1 MKPLSIAADGWA
13 ALSTM
18 LVVMPVSI
26 AFGMT
31 IYLGLGGHYVVMGAL
46 AGVLAAISLGLVAGL
61 FGATDRMMTT
71 PSAPAAAVLA
81 AFVITSVQQG
91 ISPEMI
97 ILLMTLLGVLTGI
110 FQIVIGF
117 TRVGSLIKYIPHT
130 VVSGYLTLV
139 GLIIIS
145 SQLPTLL
152 GVSASESWLK
162 LLSAENWQWIAVSV
176 GVLTAISMW
185 VTSCFLPRWP
195 ATLVGMAVGIVSY
208 FLLSIWHPSLRQL
221 ADNPYVLGSF
231 DVSLE
236 GYLTMMYDRWLAI
249 GHITLAQVATLMGSA
264 LTLAVLLSIDTLKT
278 AIVVDQFTH
287 SHHEP
292 NQELVAQGLANMA
305 SAAVGG
311 VAGSGNMGATMVNV
325 SSGAQTRYAVL
336 VSALLMFVVLV
347 ALLGLLAWLPKA
359 TLAAVLIVIG
369 VRMIDLNV
377 LKLITSRSTIM
388 DFGVVVIMIIVG
400 LSFDLIAASV
410 IGVVLSIALY
420 LRAQVG
426 HSAILRKSFM
436 NQRSSSWYRTEEE
449 VRKLEQKGASTV
461 IFELQGSL
469 FFGVAR
475 ELYAELAEE
484 ARIRD
489 VVIID
494 LLRVQSIDVTAAHV
508 LAQIHAM
515 LSARGGCLVIC
526 QLPDAQGDDMV
537 DLLKQLNV
545 IGNSMNTK
553 LFLTLDEAIEWSEN
567 QLLGYSEQS
576 TADLPLLSI
585 AEIDVFKNSCES
597 SLQELSGLLTER
609 HFKQGDKVYDV
620 GDHGDELY
628 FIRRGQVNI
637 NAPIGGGRRLH
648 HIATLGQGNFF
659 GGLSFLD
666 QHAREDAAIAQTD
679 LDVFV
684 LSRQQF
690 DQLALSHQP
699 LTFEILQSIAHSLGQ
714 RLRRSDAELTL
725 LLA

>member
-18 LVVMPVSI
+18 LVVMPASI

-31 IYLGLGGHYVVMGAL
+31 IYLGLGDGYAMMGAL
-46 AGVLAAISLGLVAGL
+46 AGVLAAISLGFVAGV
-61 FGATDRMMTT
+61 FGATERMMTT

-81 AFVITSVQQG
+81 AFVVGSVQQS
-91 ISPEMI
+91 ITPDMI

-117 TRVGSLIKYIPHT
+117 TRIGSLIKYIPHT
-130 VVSGYLTLV
+130 VVSGYLTVV

-152 GVSASESWLK
+152 GVHSSGGFVS
-162 LLSAENWQWIAVSV
+162 LLSPEHWQWIAASV
-176 GVLTAISMW
+176 GAVTAITMW
-185 VTSCFLPRWP
+185 VTSYFLPRWP
-195 ATLVGMAVGIVSY
+195 ATLLGMSVGIVSY
-208 FLLSIWHPSLRQL
+208 FMLSVWQPQLRQL
-221 ADNPYVLGSF
+221 VDNPYVLGAF
-231 DVSLE
+231 DVSLQ
-236 GYLTMMYDRWLAI
+236 GYVDTLSERWLAI
-249 GHITLAQVATLMGSA
+249 GHITLAQVATLFGSA

-287 SHHEP
+287 SNHEP

-325 SSGAQTRYAVL
+325 SSGAQTRYALL
-336 VSALLMFVVLV
+336 VSALLMCVVLL
-347 ALLGLLAWLPKA
+347 ALLSLLAWLPKA

-369 VRMIDLNV
+369 VRMIDLNA

-388 DFGVVVIMIIVG
+388 DFGVVVIMVIVG

-410 IGVVLSIALY
+410 VGVVLSIALY

-426 HSAILRKSFM
+426 HSSILRKSFL

-475 ELYAELAEE
+475 ELYAELAQE
-484 ARIRD
+484 AQMRE

-508 LAQIHAM
+508 LAQIQAI
-515 LSARGGCLVIC
+515 LSARGARLVIC
-526 QLPDAQGDDMV
+526 QLPDAQGADMK
-537 DLLKQLNV
+537 DLLGQLNV
-545 IGNSMNTK
+545 IGATIDTK
-553 LFLTLDEAIEWSEN
+553 LFLTLDEAIEWAEN
-567 QLLGYSEQS
+567 KLLGYAELSVSE
-576 TADLPLLSI
+576 LPLLSI
-585 AEIDVFKNSCES
+585 ADMDVFKNSSES
-597 SLQELSGLLTER
+597 SLQDLSALLVER
-609 HFKQGDKVYDV
+609 HFNKGDKVYDV
-620 GDHGDELY
+620 GDNGNELY
-628 FIRRGQVNI
+628 FIRRGQTTI

-666 QHAREDAAIAQTD
+666 KHAREDAALAQTD

-684 LSRQQF
+684 LTREQF
-690 DQLALSHQP
+690 DQLTASHKR
-699 LTFEILQSIAHSLGQ
+699 LGFEILQSIAHSLGQ

>member
-18 LVVMPVSI
+18 LVVMPASI

-31 IYLGLGGHYVVMGAL
+31 IYLGLGDGYAMMGAL
-46 AGVLAAISLGLVAGL
+46 AGVLAAISLGFVAGV
-61 FGATDRMMTT
+61 FGATERMMTT

-81 AFVITSVQQG
+81 AFVVGSVQQG
-91 ISPEMI
+91 ITPDMI

-117 TRVGSLIKYIPHT
+117 TRIGSLIKYIPHT
-130 VVSGYLTLV
+130 VVSGYLTVV

-152 GVSASESWLK
+152 GVHSSGGFVS
-162 LLSAENWQWIAVSV
+162 LLSPEHWQWIAASV
-176 GVLTAISMW
+176 GAVTAITMW
-185 VTSCFLPRWP
+185 VTSYFLPRWP
-195 ATLVGMAVGIVSY
+195 ATLLGMSVGIVSY
-208 FLLSIWHPSLRQL
+208 FMLSVWQPQLRQL
-221 ADNPYVLGSF
+221 VDNPYVLGAF
-231 DVSLE
+231 DVSLQ
-236 GYLTMMYDRWLAI
+236 GYVDTLSERWLAI
-249 GHITLAQVATLMGSA
+249 GHITLAQVATLFGSA

-287 SHHEP
+287 SNHEP

-325 SSGAQTRYAVL
+325 SSGAQTRYALL
-336 VSALLMFVVLV
+336 VSALLMCVVLL
-347 ALLGLLAWLPKA
+347 ALLSLLAWLPKA

-369 VRMIDLNV
+369 VRMIDLNA

-388 DFGVVVIMIIVG
+388 DFGVVVIMVIVG

-410 IGVVLSIALY
+410 VGVVLSIALY

-426 HSAILRKSFM
+426 HSSILRKSFL

-475 ELYAELAEE
+475 ELYAELAQE
-484 ARIRD
+484 AQMRE

-508 LAQIHAM
+508 LAQIQAI
-515 LSARGGCLVIC
+515 LSARGARLVIC
-526 QLPDAQGDDMV
+526 QLPDAQGADMK
-537 DLLKQLNV
+537 DLLGQLNV
-545 IGNSMNTK
+545 IGATIDTK
-553 LFLTLDEAIEWSEN
+553 LFLTLDEAIEWAEN
-567 QLLGYSEQS
+567 KLLGYAELSVSE
-576 TADLPLLSI
+576 LPLLSI
-585 AEIDVFKNSCES
+585 ADMDVFKNSSES
-597 SLQELSGLLTER
+597 SLQDLSALLVER
-609 HFKQGDKVYDV
+609 HFNKGDKVYDV
-620 GDHGDELY
+620 GDNGNELY
-628 FIRRGQVNI
+628 FIRRGQTTI

-666 QHAREDAAIAQTD
+666 KHAREDAALAQTD

-684 LSRQQF
+684 LTREQF
-690 DQLALSHQP
+690 DQLTDSHKR
-699 LTFEILQSIAHSLGQ
+699 LGFEILQSIAHSLGQ

>member
-18 LVVMPVSI
+18 LVVMPASI

-31 IYLGLGGHYVVMGAL
+31 IYLGLGDGYAMMGAL
-46 AGVLAAISLGLVAGL
+46 AGVLAAISLGFVAGV
-61 FGATDRMMTT
+61 FGATERMMTT

-81 AFVITSVQQG
+81 AFVVGSVQQG
-91 ISPEMI
+91 ITPDMI

-117 TRVGSLIKYIPHT
+117 TRIGSLIKYIPHT
-130 VVSGYLTLV
+130 VVSGYLTVV

-152 GVSASESWLK
+152 GVHSSGGFVS
-162 LLSAENWQWIAVSV
+162 LLSPEHWQWIAASV
-176 GVLTAISMW
+176 GAVTAITMW
-185 VTSCFLPRWP
+185 VTSYFLPSWP
-195 ATLVGMAVGIVSY
+195 ATLLGMSVGIVSY
-208 FLLSIWHPSLRQL
+208 FMLSVWQPQLRQL
-221 ADNPYVLGSF
+221 VDNPYVLGAF
-231 DVSLE
+231 DVSLQ
-236 GYLTMMYDRWLAI
+236 GYVDTLSERWLAI
-249 GHITLAQVATLMGSA
+249 GHITLAQVATLFGSA

-287 SHHEP
+287 SNHEP

-325 SSGAQTRYAVL
+325 SSGAQTRYALL
-336 VSALLMFVVLV
+336 VSALLMCVVLL
-347 ALLGLLAWLPKA
+347 ALLSLLAWLPKA

-369 VRMIDLNV
+369 VRMIDLNA

-388 DFGVVVIMIIVG
+388 DFGVVVIMVIVG

-410 IGVVLSIALY
+410 VGVVLSIALY

-426 HSAILRKSFM
+426 HSSILRKSFL

-475 ELYAELAEE
+475 ELYAELAQE
-484 ARIRD
+484 AQMRE

-508 LAQIHAM
+508 LAQIQAI
-515 LSARGGCLVIC
+515 LSARGARLVIC
-526 QLPDAQGDDMV
+526 QLPDAQGTDMK
-537 DLLKQLNV
+537 DLLGQLNV
-545 IGNSMNTK
+545 IGATIDTK
-553 LFLTLDEAIEWSEN
+553 LFLTLDEAIEWAEN
-567 QLLGYSEQS
+567 KLLGYAELSVSE
-576 TADLPLLSI
+576 LPLLSI
-585 AEIDVFKNSCES
+585 ADMDVFKNSSES
-597 SLQELSGLLTER
+597 SLQDLSALLVER
-609 HFKQGDKVYDV
+609 HFNKGDKVYDV
-620 GDHGDELY
+620 GDNGNELY
-628 FIRRGQVNI
+628 FIRRGQTTI

-666 QHAREDAAIAQTD
+666 KHAREDAALAQTD

-684 LSRQQF
+684 LTREQF
-690 DQLALSHQP
+690 DQLTDSHKR
-699 LTFEILQSIAHSLGQ
+699 LGFEILQSIAHSLGQ